1 MTNRRST
8 PNRFEHSL
16 AGNAYKNLAARS
28 KYPIS
33 GNLPTSSRIEHPA
46 SSIQQ
51 PATPNAQPAAQNLQP
66 ATRDTLLLSVFISL
80 LICIISVRTANA
92 AVSDLERD
100 AFKEV
105 IQNLSSLA
113 DRSTGAADNKAA
125 ADYIKTKLSQFEF
138 EIVDSQKFATPVMQY
153 GKSSLSIPDR
163 GITVP
168 IQPINGNA
176 LTPQKIV
183 APGLKGPLIYVGNGS
198 LAELNGKAVENA
210 IILMEFESGRN
221 WLSAADL
228 GAKALI
234 YIDRGNSPKIFF
246 EEKYELSPI
255 QFPRFWMSIDRAQE
269 LFPNFESI
277 PQGRVVDQ
285 IKLLSDVNWNEVLS
299 ENVYAIVPGI
309 DPKLKEEAV
318 LVEAFYDSTAW
329 VAGSSP
335 GADEACGIASLMFL
349 AQYLKDNP
357 PQRTVILI
365 ATSGH
370 AQALAGMRDLVWA
383 FTTRSNIQRKM
394 LRNLKNLIKKTRN
407 TINALEQTSFHTPGI
422 ESEEKEEIQALVKDA
437 LEERIKTESDLIS
450 RRLMRLRLQESTTE
464 NQDIIKKLAD
474 ERQLLRRLLW
484 KNTYTDLLP
493 NEGQALALLL
503 PKTIDDQKAI
513 LSDAKRQKDLLD
525 SARSFRGKVKVY
537 DIITAVSLHLSSH
550 GDGFGAF
557 NYGWQYP
564 FRPRINRTAIYSTLD
579 EVLRQGAAKIE
590 KNLGEEG
597 LYKDTMRPS
606 RRRSWQSYFL
616 DQPPLGGEV
625 MAMTGIHGLTFAT
638 THDARAM
645 WGTPF
650 DSPEKVDYG
659 FALRQAALVAGLIGH
674 LAETPKLHDNIF
686 PRVGIAEINGNT
698 KFLRHGELFADKPA
712 PGTVLLGF
720 QGPAKFY
727 AIVDHMGKFRLRG
740 LADKKHT
747 YHKVVFEGYKF
758 DESGKIIW
766 AIDKKQTGKAAYRT
780 KMFRRHMETDL
791 IMFACH
797 GTTLFNLL
805 EPRTFRNFHK
815 GAIIDGRREADP
827 QRYWFS
833 RLDTWISFYRNAS
846 NITTVFLET
855 GTPLKLTLSD
865 TPLRKKMI
873 LLNAS
878 EDNPQGNGYMVEKWP
893 IIHRTEFKVAQ
904 DMWMLLT
911 PRIGNLERRG
921 IFNERIRS
929 LQQEGEKSLKIAE
942 TALNNQQYGR
952 FYEATARSWALASRV
967 YDDVEKTQKDVLYG
981 VLFYIAL
988 FVPFAFCLERLL
1000 FSYASIYKRIIAFC
1014 SILILLIAII
1024 YAVHPAFRLAYSPMV
1039 VILAF
1044 FIMGLSVIV
1053 TLIIFF
1059 RFEEEMAQLQTRA
1072 QLVQS
1077 GEIGRWKAFVAAF
1090 LLGVSNLRRRRLR
1103 TALTCATL
1111 IILTFTI
1118 MSFTSAKSMR
1128 RHARILF
1135 DDQTPY
1141 QGFLL
1146 KNVNWRSLPPEA
1158 FGRIANSFEG
1168 AAIAAPRVWLEDQDR
1183 TRSTRIPVYAN
1194 GKAFEA
1200 QGMVGLS
1207 DSEPSVSGLDDI
1219 LLAGRWLRANEPQSI
1234 LIPQRMADQLGIDY
1248 SRPLN
1253 HTVTLWGMPFQVV
1266 GIFSGS
1272 KLQQRVD
1279 LDGEPLTPVIFP
1291 REMSSELT
1299 EVEEEAL
1306 GSGDDVREYQSRYQ
1320 HLGGDLT
1327 LIVPYQTLLAGGGH
1341 LKGVAVRSASQAA
1354 VQETAQ
1360 SLVDRFGLSLFSG
1373 EPDGIYLYHASDT
1386 MSYSGVPNIIIPL
1399 VISVF
1404 IVLNTMIS
1412 SVYERKR
1419 EIGIYTSVGLAPSH
1433 VSFLFVAEA
1442 MAFAVLSVVFGYLLA
1457 QTSAK
1462 FLVETALWSGITV
1475 NYSSMA
1481 GVLAMVLVIIVVL
1494 VSVIYPS
1501 KVAGEIAIPDVNRSW
1516 TLPAAQGNMLELTL
1530 PFLMSYKE
1538 HRSVGGYLYDYFEG
1552 HRDVSHGMFSTADI
1566 QFGFVC
1572 EDPPGMTRDVDDC
1585 PEDQCE
1591 FDQCLQVK
1599 SRVWLAPFDFG
1610 IMQTVDFLFEPA
1622 EDEAGFLEIRV
1633 QLIRESGEANA
1644 WRRINKTFLHEIRR
1658 QLLVWRSFDDPTKGK
1673 YEKLLLDAEKM
1684 SGNRP
1689 DQVIEV

>member
-1 MTNRRST
+1 MKIRQS
-8 PNRFEHSL
+8 PDKRFDGFLLDS
-16 AGNAYKNLAARS
+16 AIKNNAAR
-28 KYPIS
+28 
-33 GNLPTSSRIEHPA
+33 
-46 SSIQQ
+46 
-51 PATPNAQPAAQNLQP
+51 NLQP
-66 ATRDTLLLSVFISL
+66 ASLNTSLLSLVLFFLVFVLSGFSADASIP
-80 LICIISVRTANA
+80 NQ
-92 AVSDLERD
+92 ERD

-105 IQNLSSLA
+105 IQKLSSFA

-125 ADYIKTKLSQFEF
+125 ADYIKEKLSQFDF
-138 EIVDSQKFATPVMQY
+138 EIVDSQQFATPVMLY

-163 GITVP
+163 GITIP
-168 IQPINGNA
+168 IRPINSNA
-176 LTPQKIV
+176 VSPQKIS
-183 APGLKGPLIYVGNGS
+183 APGITGPLIYVRSG
-198 LAELNGKAVENA
+198 ELNELSSKTVENA

-234 YIDRGNSPKIFF
+234 YLDRGNSPKIFF
-246 EEKYELSPI
+246 EEKFELSPI
-255 QFPRFWMSIDRAQE
+255 QFPRFWMPFDQAKE
-269 LFPNFESI
+269 LFPDFETI
-277 PQGRVVDQ
+277 PEGRVADQ
-285 IKLLSDVNWNEVLS
+285 IQLVSDVNWREVIS
-299 ENVYAIVPGI
+299 ENIYCVIPGS
-309 DPKLKEEAV
+309 DPKLEEEAV
-318 LVEAFYDSTAW
+318 MVEAFYDSTAW
-329 VAGSSP
+329 VAGRSP
-335 GADEACGIASLMFL
+335 GADEACSVASLLYL

-357 PQRTVILI
+357 PQRTVILV

-370 AQALAGMRDLVWA
+370 AQALAGMRDLVWG

-394 LRNLKNLIKKTRN
+394 SRDLKKLVKKTGN
-407 TINALEQTSFHTPGI
+407 TIKALEQASFETPDT
-422 ESEEKEEIQALVKDA
+422 EAPENEEIQKLVKDA
-437 LEERIKTESDLIS
+437 IEERIKTESDLIS
-450 RRLMRLRLQESTTE
+450 RRLMRMRLQESTAANRVVIE
-464 NQDIIKKLAD
+464 KLAD
-474 ERQLLRRLLW
+474 ERQLFRRLVW
-484 KNTYTDLLP
+484 KSTFTDLLS
-493 NEGQALALLL
+493 EERQALLQLV
-503 PKTIDDQKAI
+503 PKTINDQKAI
-513 LSDAKRQKDLLD
+513 LFDAKRQLDLLD
-525 SARSFRGKVKVY
+525 STRTFRGRVKIY
-537 DIITAVSLHLSSH
+537 DIVTAVSLHLSSH

-564 FRPRINRTAIYSTLD
+564 FRPRINRTAIYSILD
-579 EVLRQGAAKIE
+579 EVLRNGAE
-590 KNLGEEG
+590 KVEKDLGFEG
-597 LYKDTMRPS
+597 LFKDTMRPS

-616 DQPPLGGEV
+616 DQPALGGEV
-625 MAMTGIHGLTFAT
+625 MAMTGIHGLTFVT

-645 WGTPF
+645 WGTPY
-650 DSPEKVDYG
+650 DTEEKVDYG
-659 FALRQAALVAGLIGH
+659 FALRQTALVAGLIQH
-674 LAETPKLHDNIF
+674 LAEAPQLHDDIF
-686 PRVGIAEINGNT
+686 PRVGIAEINGNA

-720 QGPAKFY
+720 QGPARFY
-727 AIVDHMGKFRLRG
+727 AIVDHMGKFHLRG

-758 DESGKIIW
+758 DESGRIVW
-766 AIDKKQTGKAAYRT
+766 AIDKKQTGKTAYRT

-815 GAIIDGRREADP
+815 GAIIDGRRESDP

-878 EDNPQGNGYMVEKWP
+878 KDNPQGIGYMVEKWP
-893 IIHRTEFKVAQ
+893 VMHRTEFKVAR

-911 PRIGNLERRG
+911 PRIDNLENRG
-921 IFNERIRS
+921 IFNERIRG
-929 LQQEGEKSLKIAE
+929 LQQEGVKALNIAE
-942 TALNNQQYGR
+942 TALKDKQYGR
-952 FYEATARSWALASRV
+952 FYEATAHSWALASRV
-967 YDDVEKTQKDVLYG
+967 YHDVEKTQKDVLYG

-1000 FSYASIYKRIIAFC
+1000 FSYANIYKRIIAFS
-1014 SILILLIAII
+1014 SILALLIVII
-1024 YAVHPAFRLAYSPMV
+1024 YNVHPAFRLAYSPMV

-1059 RFEEEMAQLQTRA
+1059 RFEEEMARLQTRA

-1077 GEIGRWKAFVAAF
+1077 GEMGRWKAFVAAF

-1111 IILTFTI
+1111 VILTFTI

-1128 RHARILF
+1128 RHARVLF
-1135 DDQTPY
+1135 AGKTPY

-1158 FGRIANSFEG
+1158 FGRVANSFG
-1168 AAIAAPRVWLEDQDR
+1168 DKAIAVPRVWLEDQDR
-1183 TRSTRIPVYAN
+1183 TRSTRIPVYV
-1194 GKAFEA
+1194 KDKMFEA

-1207 DSEPSVSGLDDI
+1207 ADEPKVSGLDGI
-1219 LLAGRWLRANEPQSI
+1219 LTAGRWLRANEPQSV
-1234 LIPQRMADQLGIDY
+1234 LLPQRMADQLGIDL
-1248 SRPLN
+1248 SQPLN
-1253 HTVTLWGMPFQVV
+1253 HTVTLWGMPFKVV
-1266 GIFSGS
+1266 GIFSGK
-1272 KLQQRVD
+1272 KLQQNID

-1299 EVEEEAL
+1299 EIEEEAMQ
-1306 GSGDDVREYQSRYQ
+1306 SGDDVREYQSRYQ
-1320 HLGGDLT
+1320 HIAGDLT

-1341 LKGVAVRSASQAA
+1341 LKGVAVRSVSQDA
-1354 VQETAQ
+1354 VQATAQ

-1373 EPDGIYLYHASDT
+1373 ESDGIYLYNASDT

-1462 FLVETALWSGITV
+1462 FLAETALWSGITV

-1494 VSVIYPS
+1494 ISVIYPS

-1516 TLPAAQGNMLELTL
+1516 TLPASQGNMLELTL
-1530 PFLMSYKE
+1530 PFLMTYRE
-1538 HRSVGGYLYDYFEG
+1538 HRSVGGFLFDYIEG
-1552 HRDVSHGMFSTADI
+1552 HQDVSHGMFSTADI
-1566 QFGFVC
+1566 QFSFLC
-1572 EDPPGMTRDVDDC
+1572 SDPPGLTKEPYDC
-1585 PEDQCE
+1585 PEGECDY
-1591 FDQCLQVK
+1591 DQCLQIK
-1599 SRVWLAPFDFG
+1599 SSVWLAPFDFG
-1610 IMQTVDFLFEPA
+1610 IMQTVEFLFEPA
-1622 EDEAGFLEIRV
+1622 EDEAGFLCIKV

-1644 WRRINKTFLHEIRR
+1644 WRRINKSFLHDIRR
-1658 QLLVWRSFDDPTKGK
+1658 QLLVWRSFDDPSKEK
-1673 YEKLLLDAEKM
+1673 YETLLMDAEKKM
-1684 SGNRP
+1684 GIRS
-1689 DQVIEV
+1689 DQVVET

>member
-1 MTNRRST
+1 
-8 PNRFEHSL
+8 
-16 AGNAYKNLAARS
+16 
-28 KYPIS
+28 
-33 GNLPTSSRIEHPA
+33 
-46 SSIQQ
+46 
-51 PATPNAQPAAQNLQP
+51 
-66 ATRDTLLLSVFISL
+66 
-80 LICIISVRTANA
+80 
-92 AVSDLERD
+92 
-100 AFKEV
+100 
-105 IQNLSSLA
+105 
-113 DRSTGAADNKAA
+113 
-125 ADYIKTKLSQFEF
+125 
-138 EIVDSQKFATPVMQY
+138 
-153 GKSSLSIPDR
+153 
-163 GITVP
+163 
-168 IQPINGNA
+168 
-176 LTPQKIV
+176 
-183 APGLKGPLIYVGNGS
+183 
-198 LAELNGKAVENA
+198 
-210 IILMEFESGRN
+210 
-221 WLSAADL
+221 L

-234 YIDRGNSPKIFF
+234 YLGRGNSPKIFF
-246 EEKYELSPI
+246 EEKFELNPI
-255 QFPRFWMSIDRAQE
+255 QFPRFWMPLDQVKA
-269 LFPNFESI
+269 LFPDFETI
-277 PQGRVVDQ
+277 PGGRLAEQ
-285 IKLLSDVNWNEVLS
+285 IQLVSDATWQAVGA
-299 ENVYAIVPGI
+299 ENIYAIVPGS

-318 LVEAFYDSTAW
+318 MVEAFYDSTAW

-335 GADEACGIASLMFL
+335 GADEACSVASLLFL
-349 AQYLKDNP
+349 AQYLKNNP
-357 PQRTVILI
+357 PQRTVILV

-370 AQALAGMRDLVWA
+370 AQALAGMRDLVWG

-394 LRNLKNLIKKTRN
+394 SRDLKSLVKKTRN
-407 TINALEQTSFHTPGI
+407 TIKALEQASFDTTDTETPLD
-422 ESEEKEEIQALVKDA
+422 EEIQGLVKDA
-437 LEERIKTESDLIS
+437 IEERIKTESDLIS
-450 RRLMRLRLQESTTE
+450 RRLMRLRLQESTSE
-464 NQDIIKKLAD
+464 NRVVIKDLAD
-474 ERQLLRRLLW
+474 ERQLFRRLLW
-484 KNTYTDLLP
+484 KNTFTDLLP
-493 NEGQALALLL
+493 EERRALSQLV
-503 PKTIDDQKAI
+503 PKTINDQKAI
-513 LSDAKRQKDLLD
+513 LFDAKRQQELLD
-525 SARSFRGKVKVY
+525 STRTFRGRVKVY
-537 DIITAVSLHLSSH
+537 DIVTAVSLHLSSH

-579 EVLRQGAAKIE
+579 EVLRRGAE
-590 KNLGEEG
+590 KVEKDLGYEG
-597 LYKDTMRPS
+597 LFKDTLRPS
-606 RRRSWQSYFL
+606 RQRSWQSYFL

-625 MAMTGIHGLTFAT
+625 MAMSGIHGLTFVT

-650 DSPEKVDYG
+650 DTPEKVDYG
-659 FALRQAALVAGLIGH
+659 FALRQTAMVAGLIRH
-674 LAETPKLHDNIF
+674 LAETPRLHDDLF
-686 PRVGIAEINGNT
+686 PRVGIAEINGNA

-720 QGPAKFY
+720 QGPARFY
-727 AIVDHMGKFRLRG
+727 AMVDHMGKFHLRG

-747 YHKVVFEGYKF
+747 YHKVIFEGYKF
-758 DESGKIIW
+758 DESGNIIW
-766 AIDKKQTGKAAYRT
+766 AIDKQQTGKSAYRT
-780 KMFRRHMETDL
+780 KMFRRHMESDI
-791 IMFACH
+791 IMFACN
-797 GTTLFNLL
+797 GITLFNLL

-865 TPLRKKMI
+865 TPLRKKLI

-878 EDNPQGNGYMVEKWP
+878 KENPLGIGYMVEKWP
-893 IIHRTEFKVAQ
+893 ILHRTEFKVAR
-904 DMWMLLT
+904 DMWTLLT
-911 PRIGNLERRG
+911 PRIDNLEKRG

-929 LQQEGEKSLKIAE
+929 LQQEGEKSLNIAE
-942 TALNNQQYGR
+942 TALGDKQYGR

-1000 FSYASIYKRIIAFC
+1000 FSYANIYKRIIAFS
-1014 SILILLIAII
+1014 SILVLLIVII
-1024 YAVHPAFRLAYSPMV
+1024 YNVHPAFRLAYSPMV

-1059 RFEEEMAQLQTRA
+1059 RFEEEMARLQTRA

-1077 GEIGRWKAFVAAF
+1077 GQIGRWKAFVAAF

-1103 TALTCATL
+1103 TALTCITL

-1128 RHARILF
+1128 RHARVLF
-1135 DDQTPY
+1135 AGKTPY
-1141 QGFLL
+1141 QGFML

-1158 FGRIANSFEG
+1158 FGRIANSFG
-1168 AAIAAPRVWLEDQDR
+1168 GKAIAVPRVWLEDQDR
-1183 TRSTRIPVYAN
+1183 TRSTRIPIYLN
-1194 GKAFEA
+1194 GRLFEA

-1207 DSEPSVSGLDDI
+1207 ADEPKVSGLDQI
-1219 LLAGRWLRANEPQSI
+1219 LVAGRWLRANELQSV
-1234 LIPQRMADQLGIDY
+1234 LLPQRMADQLGIDL

-1253 HTVTLWGMPFQVV
+1253 HTVTLWGMPFTVV
-1266 GIFSGS
+1266 GIFSGK
-1272 KLQQRVD
+1272 KLQQRID
-1279 LDGEPLTPVIFP
+1279 LDGEALTPVIFP

-1299 EVEEEAL
+1299 EVEEEAME
-1306 GSGDDVREYQSRYQ
+1306 SGDDVREYQSRYQ
-1320 HLGGDLT
+1320 HIAGDLT
-1327 LIVPYQTLLAGGGH
+1327 LIIPYQTLLAGGGH
-1341 LKGVAVRSASQAA
+1341 LKGVAVRSASQDT
-1354 VQETAQ
+1354 VQATAQ
-1360 SLVDRFGLSLFSG
+1360 NLVDRFGLSLFSG
-1373 EPDGIYLYHASDT
+1373 EPDGIYLYNASDT

-1399 VISVF
+1399 IISVF

-1457 QTSAK
+1457 QISAK
-1462 FLVETALWSGITV
+1462 FLAETALWSGVTV

-1481 GVLAMVLVIIVVL
+1481 GVLAMVMVIVVVL

-1530 PFLMSYKE
+1530 PFLMTYRE
-1538 HRSVGGYLYDYFEG
+1538 HRSVGGYLFEYFEG
-1552 HRDVSHGMFSTADI
+1552 HQDVSHGMFSTADI
-1566 QFGFVC
+1566 QFSFVC
-1572 EDPPGMTRDVDDC
+1572 TDPPGLAKETYDC

-1591 FDQCLQVK
+1591 YDQCLQIK

-1622 EDEAGFLEIRV
+1622 EDEPSFLEIKV
-1633 QLIRESGEANA
+1633 QLMRESGEANA

-1658 QLLVWRSFDDPTKGK
+1658 QLLVWRSFDDPTKEK
-1673 YEKLLLDAEKM
+1673 YEHLLMDAEKKLGIR
-1684 SGNRP
+1684 S
-1689 DQVIEV
+1689 DQVVER